1 MFVSPVR
8 GWEER
13 RAPPKATHIG
23 HGNAAATPAQ
33 SGAASRCRPVG
44 ASGVDDDHRPKMPTD
59 SLCQNVSANRCPGA
73 FNVLSWK
80 GVRKTVKRVVP
91 LTLAAVFLPKTLIFY
106 AVCGLLDV
114 LRNGKPKLA
123 TFERYFFGNGVL
135 TWILSPFNL
144 LMDVLTL
151 PYWNR
156 GVYELSDL
164 PPAYR
169 EEIKGLLETARDS
182 DLVERLAEK
191 VGDQA
196 RAMVFFK
203 WYGKNLETSVEVPR
217 FHRSYR
223 YVRTIGVSVF
233 NKRQETSEHFGPL
246 RVTLR
251 LLYNINDIEEE
262 GRVHRWRDEK
272 LFIFDDTLLH
282 KSVNATDAVRYCLF
296 VDLLRPSL
304 LPPLIDAILWG
315 VRIVSIRV
323 NYLFYKNWRFIR

>member
-1 MFVSPVR
+1 M
-8 GWEER
+8 
-13 RAPPKATHIG
+13 
-23 HGNAAATPAQ
+23 
-33 SGAASRCRPVG
+33 
-44 ASGVDDDHRPKMPTD
+44 
-59 SLCQNVSANRCPGA
+59 
-73 FNVLSWK
+73 LSWK

-91 LTLAAVFLPKTLIFY
+91 IALAIVFLPKTLIFY

-114 LRNGKPKLA
+114 LRNGRPKLA

-135 TWILSPFNL
+135 TWLLSPFNL

-164 PPAYR
+164 PAAYR
-169 EEIKGLLETARDS
+169 EEIGQLLDTARDS

-191 VGDQA
+191 VGDRA

-203 WYGKNLETSVEVPR
+203 WYGKNLDTSVEVPA
-217 FHRSYR
+217 FHRSYKH
-223 YVRTIGVSVF
+223 VRTIGVSVF

-262 GRVHRWRDEK
+262 SAYIEAKGRVNRWRDDK

-282 KSVNATDAVRYCLF
+282 KSVNDTDAVRYCLF

-304 LPPLIDAILWG
+304 VPPLIDAILWV